1 MVSTID
7 EKGGKAKQ
15 RVDWSARVSGR
26 CQAPPEAV
34 YDRVADLRTH
44 PEWNRPE
51 RPGAKGMLSMD
62 APDGPARV
70 DEEFR
75 STGLE
80 MEGTWRDQSV
90 VTQAER
96 PRLLEYVTTGRAVAK
111 SGRQSAALTAVY
123 RYEMKPAGSGSSVS
137 LSVHIT
143 EFAGEMNGMMAVPG
157 LRQIAL
163 LMTRWMLR
171 RGLGRPANGQSA
183 VSVFRSVSVE
193 TVADSPTSYRCG
205 GGSRDRSA
213 LLHRQRAIDNT
224 GPCLTLASR
233 ILVDSKRGSGRSY
246 SHRCSVVVRAGRDSL
261 RIRRSGRWHNYS
273 YLDNRRARASR
284 VRGSDRRGDDAQG
297 AKHASVIDA
306 TPFGVAHSPGQ
317 VRRAH
322 DPWRRGGTNAESY
335 EIGVAFNRFV
345 LTLLPSADQV

>member
-70 DEEFR
+70 GEEFR

-171 RGLGRPANGQSA
+171 RGLGRLIAA
-183 VSVFRSVSVE
+183 AE
-193 TVADSPTSYRCG
+193 
-205 GGSRDRSA
+205 GGSLIND
-213 LLHRQRAIDNT
+213 
-224 GPCLTLASR
+224 
-233 ILVDSKRGSGRSY
+233 V
-246 SHRCSVVVRAGRDSL
+246 
-261 RIRRSGRWHNYS
+261 
-273 YLDNRRARASR
+273 
-284 VRGSDRRGDDAQG
+284 
-297 AKHASVIDA
+297 
-306 TPFGVAHSPGQ
+306 
-317 VRRAH
+317 
-322 DPWRRGGTNAESY
+322 
-335 EIGVAFNRFV
+335 
-345 LTLLPSADQV
+345 

>member
-15 RVDWSARVSGR
+15 RVDWSARVRGR
-26 CQAPPEAV
+26 CQAQPEAV

-51 RPGAKGMLSMD
+51 RP
-62 APDGPARV
+62 ARV
-70 DEEFR
+70 GEEFR

-157 LRQIAL
+157 FRQIAL
-163 LMTRWMLR
+163 LMTRRMLR
-171 RGLGRPANGQSA
+171 CGLRRLIAAAEGGR
-183 VSVFRSVSVE
+183 
-193 TVADSPTSYRCG
+193 
-205 GGSRDRSA
+205 
-213 LLHRQRAIDNT
+213 
-224 GPCLTLASR
+224 
-233 ILVDSKRGSGRSY
+233 
-246 SHRCSVVVRAGRDSL
+246 
-261 RIRRSGRWHNYS
+261 
-273 YLDNRRARASR
+273 
-284 VRGSDRRGDDAQG
+284 
-297 AKHASVIDA
+297 
-306 TPFGVAHSPGQ
+306 
-317 VRRAH
+317 
-322 DPWRRGGTNAESY
+322 
-335 EIGVAFNRFV
+335 
-345 LTLLPSADQV
+345 